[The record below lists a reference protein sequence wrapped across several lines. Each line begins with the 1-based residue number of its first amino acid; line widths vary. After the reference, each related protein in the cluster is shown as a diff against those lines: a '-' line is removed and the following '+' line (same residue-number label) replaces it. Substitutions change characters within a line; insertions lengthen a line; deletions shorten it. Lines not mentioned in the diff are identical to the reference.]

1 MENLLLGIAEY
12 GIVSTILIAI
22 IFYFLKRERIKDR
35 EISNLHEQL
44 RMSERDNLT
53 ALMQITAYLEKR
65 EEIGDI
71 HSQSLNNDLR
81 EIKDYLKSLME
92 KL

>member
-1 MENLLLGIAEY
+1 
-12 GIVSTILIAI
+12 
-22 IFYFLKRERIKDR
+22 
-35 EISNLHEQL
+35 
-44 RMSERDNLT
+44 MSERDNLT